1 MDPVKILGFGLSGL
15 TFLLFLFSFKLISQE
30 QKREAQPRKGII
42 QLILVFML
50 LTFISTIIVGWFGI
64 VQNTNQQLKNTTDSL
79 NRNYS
84 ELFRDYTNYLIS
96 QNKKQIDS
104 FDVKNKSELEK
115 QVTTIQSNTD
125 SLYQAI
131 SLVDPQKADSLRVS
145 KQQLDSL
152 VTAIKQTP
160 SADTTKLKMLSNKI
174 ILNSNTFHSSSK
186 ATVNMRAIRAT
197 QSRRVP

>member
-30 QKREAQPRKGII
+30 QKREAQPRKGIM

-64 VQNTNQQLKNTTDSL
+64 VQNNNQQLLNKYDYLYQKNM
-79 NRNYS
+79 
-84 ELFRDYTNYLIS
+84 ELFTAYTNYLNS

-104 FDVKNKSELEK
+104 LDVKDKTELEK
-115 QVTTIQSNTD
+115 QVSTIQANTD

-131 SLVDPQKADSLRVS
+131 SLVDPEKADSL
-145 KQQLDSL
+145 QQNKMQMDSL

-160 SADTTKLKMLSNKI
+160 PADTTKLKMLSEKI
-174 ILNSNTFHSSSK
+174 ILNSRKFHISSK
-186 ATVNMRAIRAT
+186 SSINMRGMRA
-197 QSRRVP
+197 VD